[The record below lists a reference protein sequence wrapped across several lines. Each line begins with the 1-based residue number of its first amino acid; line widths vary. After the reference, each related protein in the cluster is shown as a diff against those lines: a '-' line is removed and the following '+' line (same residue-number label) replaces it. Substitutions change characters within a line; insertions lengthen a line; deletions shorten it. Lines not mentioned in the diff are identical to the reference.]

1 MKRLLLWIMMLF
13 SVLAGASEDGFKF
26 KRWEFA
32 LSGGLNN
39 NYAWEVEP
47 SFTYFICK
55 YVGVTGGVNFTGQFY
70 DEYYSGPATG
80 GPDLKWFI
88 SSDDSNAK
96 RILFRPA
103 IRLRTPN
110 INKWGDRDL
119 RVTFNVEPGMYMAVP
134 VNEHLQ
140 IGYREEDHLVTGIF
154 KENVTNTNGE
164 WLYWNVKSFM
174 QIEVESWVFS
184 AGYTISNY
192 DVYGGR
198 RNMVIERKPLNDMLW
213 KKKMTHAFFLSV
225 GIQF

>member
-13 SVLAGASEDGFKF
+13 PVLAGASEDGFKF
-26 KRWEFA
+26 KRWEFS

-70 DEYYSGPATG
+70 DEYYSGPAPG
-80 GPDLKWFI
+80 GSDLKWFI

-103 IRLRTPN
+103 VRLCTPN

-134 VNEHLQ
+134 SMSIFRSA
-140 IGYREEDHLVTGIF
+140 IGKKTILLREYLRKMLRIRMGNGCTG
-154 KENVTNTNGE
+154 
-164 WLYWNVKSFM
+164 M
-174 QIEVESWVFS
+174 
-184 AGYTISNY
+184 
-192 DVYGGR
+192 
-198 RNMVIERKPLNDMLW
+198 
-213 KKKMTHAFFLSV
+213 
-225 GIQF
+225 

>member
-1 MKRLLLWIMMLF
+1 
-13 SVLAGASEDGFKF
+13 
-26 KRWEFA
+26 
-32 LSGGLNN
+32 
-39 NYAWEVEP
+39 
-47 SFTYFICK
+47 
-55 YVGVTGGVNFTGQFY
+55 
-70 DEYYSGPATG
+70 
-80 GPDLKWFI
+80 
-88 SSDDSNAK
+88 
-96 RILFRPA
+96 
-103 IRLRTPN
+103 
-110 INKWGDRDL
+110 
-119 RVTFNVEPGMYMAVP
+119 MYMAIP

-198 RNMVIERKPLNDMLW
+198 RNMLIERKPLNDMLW